1 MPERRLRVLLPFG
14 VLGVGV
20 LLALLLWVSGPAVST
35 QPPEAQRPVV
45 RVVETTRAPHRFVVR
60 THGTVAPR
68 TESELIPEVSGPVV
82 WVSPALVSGGAF
94 EAGDVLLRI
103 DPLDYEVAL
112 ESARASLQ
120 RTRSEHA
127 RAEKELERRSR
138 LAERSAAS
146 ESQLDGASNAERVSG
161 AALREARA
169 GLRRATRDVERTELR
184 APYAGRVREERVD
197 VGQFVNRGSSVARIY
212 AIDFAEVRL
221 PVPDRELAYMKLPGV
236 FRDHDSLDRELPVL
250 LSAHFGGADHTWRGR
265 VVRTEG
271 EIDPKSRMV
280 HVVARVDDPY
290 GRDGPADRPPL
301 AVGLFVEAEILGD
314 LVEDAIVLPRAA
326 LRTPDSVLVVDA
338 EDRLRYRSVDVL
350 RVERDQVVIRAGL
363 EAGERVCISML
374 SSVVDGM
381 EVRPVEAEASL

>member
-20 LLALLLWVSGPAVST
+20 LLALLLWVSGPSVST

-94 EAGDVLLRI
+94 EAGDVLLRV

-112 ESARASLQ
+112 ESARASVQ

-127 RAEKELERRSR
+127 RAEKELERQSR
-138 LAERSAAS
+138 LARRSVAS
-146 ESQLDGASNAERVSG
+146 ESQLDDASNAERVSG

-169 GLRRATRDVERTELR
+169 ALRRAIRDVERTELR

-221 PVPDRELAYMKLPGV
+221 PVPDRELAYMKLPG
-236 FRDHDSLDRELPVL
+236 FRDHDSLDRELPVR
-250 LSAHFGGADHTWRGR
+250 LSARFGGADHSWQGR

-326 LRTPDSVLVVDA
+326 LRTGDSVLVVDD
-338 EDRLRYRSVDVL
+338 EDRLRYRSVEVL
-350 RVERDQVVIRAGL
+350 RVDRDQVVIRAGL

-374 SSVVDGM
+374 SFVVDGM